1 LKFVDSIL
9 ESFVLML
16 IHSFFLVGLNT

>member
-1 LKFVDSIL
+1 
-9 ESFVLML
+9 ML